1 MVKSQIQDHQEK
13 NNNLKKMIDK
23 SYIESAKTIR
33 KEFLELDSSLSDY
46 KRYVKELTDGFMRI
60 AGELQHWK
68 ENKLM
73 KESSVQSAGEFM
85 LKKLDEIEQETEKLN
100 KKIEPIN
107 SKMEKLREEEN
118 KLYRKIKERY
128 PTLSDEQIIRQIQ
141 ENI

>member
-1 MVKSQIQDHQEK
+1 
-13 NNNLKKMIDK
+13 MIDK
-23 SYIESAKTIR
+23 SFIESAKTIR

-46 KRYVKELTDGFMRI
+46 KMYVKDLTDSFMKI
-60 AGELQHWK
+60 ARELQHWK
-68 ENKLM
+68 DNQLM

-100 KKIEPIN
+100 KKIDPIN

>member
-1 MVKSQIQDHQEK
+1 
-13 NNNLKKMIDK
+13 MIDK

-46 KRYVKELTDGFMRI
+46 KMYVKDLTDSFMRI
-60 AGELQHWK
+60 AGELQQWK
-68 ENKLM
+68 DNQLM

-128 PTLSDEQIIRQIQ
+128 PTLSDEQIVRQIQ